1 MIPALTDPPSTM
13 TRVDYWIAQLTGTPP
28 KNLDAALFFYL
39 NGLAAVACQLGISDE
54 HVHIHLTN
62 ALAAADCAGAK

>member
-28 KNLDAALFFYL
+28 ANDLAAFFFHV
-39 NGLAAVACQLGISDE
+39 NGLAAAACQLGISDE
-54 HVHIHLTN
+54 HVHIHVTN